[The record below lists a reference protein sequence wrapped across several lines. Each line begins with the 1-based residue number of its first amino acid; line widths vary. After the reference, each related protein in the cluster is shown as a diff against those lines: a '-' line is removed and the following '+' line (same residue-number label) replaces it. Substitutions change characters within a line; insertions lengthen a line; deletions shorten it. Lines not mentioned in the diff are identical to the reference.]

1 MQYAPFCQVVH
12 PDINNVSI
20 YVFFGQSP
28 PVAPILYNIQHRV
41 QHFQVANL
49 CYFPLSWKALLDLLT
64 LSVYHRLVYVNSP
77 YKMAA
82 LLSIYE
88 HFLIYMAGKR
98 FRALRVQMGQV
109 RKKVP
114 SITVYVHIIE
124 NFQCFGCVSDYM
136 VEAVFFLLN
145 CIL

>member
-1 MQYAPFCQVVH
+1 MAGGGGILTVRTAYDRTIAGRGGQEAIKVPAPMDSAEQFE
-12 PDINNVSI
+12 ILLRGNGLFGI
-20 YVFFGQSP
+20 YT
-28 PVAPILYNIQHRV
+28 IR
-41 QHFQVANL
+41 
-49 CYFPLSWKALLDLLT
+49 
-64 LSVYHRLVYVNSP
+64 RNSFMRRETHASS
-77 YKMAA
+77 KMAA

-136 VEAVFFLLN
+136 VEAVFFLLD
-145 CIL
+145 CILRSGI